1 MDFGPE
7 EFSSSSEDEK
17 QQSDHH
23 HDNTVRNLNSAN
35 NKENVLISDED
46 AEEPKVNLAP
56 NVILKENVPV
66 FISNELTPEVKGSE
80 DLIPKIKAE
89 EVITD
94 IEPVLI
100 PKVRETTA
108 TDLTPKTRSKVVP
121 DLQQDLDPK
130 VTPYLTPK
138 VTPNVIQNSGPI
150 VTANVSIPD
159 LTQKVR
165 SQAIPDEEQD
175 SVLKVTPDLT
185 PKVTTP
191 NVIQNSAPKV
201 TANIPDLNRILDS
214 KEIEI
219 IERVTSVDES
229 VTPLLDE
236 PTDWSMR
243 TIPDPPSGFK
253 DSIVIP
259 DQYQNPTMIPE
270 SPEIR
275 MPNGLPTIVGPM
287 KFSIDSYND
296 RTVKEEPYVVKLS
309 RTESMRD
316 EAPVFAKEKAA
327 PTISKAE
334 SFSLARFNGESTIS
348 GMLIKDLPIMYFHPK
363 SLIMYLVKM
372 LICIFFCQQ
381 LCD

>member
-66 FISNELTPEVKGSE
+66 FISNELTPDVKGSE

-165 SQAIPDEEQD
+165 SQAIPDEEQE

-275 MPNGLPTIVGPM
+275 MPSGLPTIVGPM

-348 GMLIKDLPIMYFHPK
+348 GMIIKDLPTFAFL
-363 SLIMYLVKM
+363 S
-372 LICIFFCQQ
+372 
-381 LCD
+381 

>member
-23 HDNTVRNLNSAN
+23 DNTVRNLNSAN
-35 NKENVLISDED
+35 IKENVD

-56 NVILKENVPV
+56 DVIPRENVPIFV
-66 FISNELTPEVKGSE
+66 SNEEKPILT
-80 DLIPKIKAE
+80 
-89 EVITD
+89 T
-94 IEPVLI
+94 
-100 PKVRETTA
+100 
-108 TDLTPKTRSKVVP
+108 TDLTPKVRAKESQDFDQVLTPDSTPKIRARLVQDFEP
-121 DLQQDLDPK
+121 DLTPK
-130 VTPYLTPK
+130 VTSKVIQDFEQENAPK
-138 VTPNVIQNSGPI
+138 VTPNVIQNSAPAK
-150 VTANVSIPD
+150 VTVATVSNGSIPD
-159 LTQKVR
+159 LNQ
-165 SQAIPDEEQD
+165 
-175 SVLKVTPDLT
+175 
-185 PKVTTP
+185 
-191 NVIQNSAPKV
+191 
-201 TANIPDLNRILDS
+201 ILDS

-259 DQYQNPTMIPE
+259 EPEQYQNSTMIPE

-275 MPNGLPTIVGPM
+275 MPSGLPTILGPM

-316 EAPVFAKEKAA
+316 ELAPVFAKEKTA

-348 GMLIKDLPIMYFHPK
+348 GMFKPK
-363 SLIMYLVKM
+363 KHKSSQNHK
-372 LICIFFCQQ
+372 IFRKKKNSSN
-381 LCD
+381 